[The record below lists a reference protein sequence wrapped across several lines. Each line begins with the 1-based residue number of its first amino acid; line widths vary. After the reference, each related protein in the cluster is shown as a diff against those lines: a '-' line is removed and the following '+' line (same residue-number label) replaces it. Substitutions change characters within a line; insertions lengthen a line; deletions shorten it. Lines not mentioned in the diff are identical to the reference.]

1 MSPGR
6 ARARPTFAKLS
17 GMDDSAK
24 HDFLHGHFQW
34 PLSPGN
40 FYEGLETYENV
51 NLTPRQF
58 HTK

>member
-40 FYEGLETYENV
+40 FYEGLETYEKSTRGFV
-51 NLTPRQF
+51 
-58 HTK
+58 